1 MTKISARLAKK
12 IEKSGVYYT
21 ANYRYAYRQGGFDR
35 QPVWKA
41 ASGRGI
47 VEWDA
52 VDVSNGGETK

>member
-1 MTKISARLAKK
+1 MTKISAKLAKK

-21 ANYRYAYRQGGFDR
+21 ANYRYAYRRGGFYR

-52 VDVSNGGETK
+52 VEVSNGGETK

>member
-21 ANYRYAYRQGGFDR
+21 ANYRYAYRHGGFYR

-41 ASGRGI
+41 
-47 VEWDA
+47 VETA
-52 VDVSNGGETK
+52 VEVSNGGETK